1 MNLRTE
7 ISVQV
12 SQEDSLEEGMATPS
26 NILAQEI
33 LWMEETGG
41 LQSMGMQ
48 RVGHDWSNLAR
59 THACL
64 WGQALIH
71 PLSSILL

>member
-48 RVGHDWSNLAR
+48 RVGHD
-59 THACL
+59 
-64 WGQALIH
+64 
-71 PLSSILL
+71 